1 MMITVDENDNNQFY
15 IEYIKSK
22 IRKSDLLPKPI
33 PEKLDLLL
41 KPCDSESGLLIK
53 DFRNNILS
61 AFQEVFDNDNS
72 KTFQDKFDALSKLSL
87 LLTLDFP
94 TSELPENKSPNIE
107 RIRNFLDQKS
117 KNEDANQNNN
127 TEKINIYEYE
137 YITNLPLTDPLRQR
151 VIDALNRNK
160 LVLDANE
167 QNPTTMLI
175 DKQSIRLLQKIMED
189 YVYVYNP
196 DFAAGMKKDFILN
209 PVVFNSNIYLRVET
223 NDVESLTSKTLKDCT
238 LQDLQILLLMLLNR
252 LRILESREK
261 YSSDRYEGDQNHKIL
276 SKALINLSIASKGK
290 SESNK
295 SSTVTDCNW

>member
-1 MMITVDENDNNQFY
+1 MMIIVDENDNNQFY

-22 IRKSDLLPKPI
+22 IKKSDLLPKPI

-41 KPCDSESGLLIK
+41 KPSDSESGILIR
-53 DFRNNILS
+53 DFRNRILT
-61 AFQEVFDNDNS
+61 AFQEIFDNDNS
-72 KTFQDKFDALSKLSL
+72 KASQDKFDPLSKLSL

-107 RIRNFLDQKS
+107 RICNFLDQKS

-137 YITNLPLTDPLRQR
+137 YITNLPLTDLLRQR

-160 LVLDANE
+160 LILDANE

-175 DKQSIRLLQKIMED
+175 DKQSIQLLQKIMED

-196 DFAAGMKKDFILN
+196 DFAAGIKKDFILN

-261 YSSDRYEGDQNHKIL
+261 YSSNRYEADQNHKIL
-276 SKALINLSIASKGK
+276 NKALINLSIASKGK

-295 SSTVTDCNW
+295 SSTETDCNW